1 MKTTTT
7 RFILTGLVAA
17 TASLAL
23 AATGSAQNNG
33 FSIHPFTVD
42 GAFSD
47 GLNGLNQPIGEWSDV
62 TPANFRSVAGQTA
75 VPVAIGDPSANS
87 ALWAALGTSGV
98 AGESPSLHLLY
109 DFLPRTNSFANF
121 GEVVASVTFPVLLTT
136 DQTNKTLIS
145 VLVRGGGRPTD
156 GGIAA
161 AGGIGGGLEIVV
173 DLDLFNPDN
182 PLISI
187 DLVSGL
193 EGAVGFGPSPLGTF
207 DHLIVELGVGLRIQ
221 PNFPSQGS
229 PLPGGGINP
238 NTGLYDPAPE
248 FWGAAG
254 GGNGTGADGG
264 LAAAG
269 GLQSASSAT
278 LAIQPNG
285 SVNVTPAPEPTSA
298 ILLLSGLGLL
308 GARRRRETAA

>member
-23 AATGSAQNNG
+23 AATGSAQNNA
-33 FSIHPFTVD
+33 FSTHPFSVD
-42 GAFSD
+42 GAFTG
-47 GLNGLNQPIGEWSDV
+47 GLNGLNQPSDEWSDV
-62 TPANFRSVAGQTA
+62 TPATFLSVFGQTA
-75 VPVAIGDPSANS
+75 VPVPPALANS

-121 GEVVASVTFPVLLTT
+121 GEVLASVTFPVLLPS
-136 DQTNKTLIS
+136 QTNKTLIS
-145 VLVRGGGRPTD
+145 VLVRGGGRLGD
-156 GGIAA
+156 GGNPA
-161 AGGIGGGLEIVV
+161 AGAIGNGLEIVV
-173 DLDLFNPDN
+173 DLDLFDPNN

-187 DLVSGL
+187 GLVSGL

-221 PNFPSQGS
+221 PNFPSPGS

-254 GGNGTGADGG
+254 A
-264 LAAAG
+264 
-269 GLQSASSAT
+269 QRFYRF
-278 LAIQPNG
+278 
-285 SVNVTPAPEPTSA
+285 
-298 ILLLSGLGLL
+298 
-308 GARRRRETAA
+308 RRP